1 MASTAYV
8 AAAGSPGPL
17 LKNTPSGEAAR
28 ICSAVAMAGTTRTS
42 QPRAARFR
50 GVDALIPRSTAT
62 TRYLAGPGGLM
73 VYGSG
78 VLTTRARS
86 APVISGLASTRSSS
100 RPGSLST
107 VLIAARMAPARAPA
121 WSATW
126 CRGPR
131 YRLRPPP
138 GDRCPGRGWPAS

>member
-28 ICSAVAMAGTTRTS
+28 ICSAVAVAGTTRTS
-42 QPRAARFR
+42 QPREARFR

-62 TRYLAGPGGLM
+62 TRYLAAPGGLM

-107 VLIAARMAPARAPA
+107 VLIAARMAPASRTRLVSSLVPRTAIPVTP
-121 WSATW
+121 SA
-126 CRGPR
+126 RR
-131 YRLRPPP
+131 
-138 GDRCPGRGWPAS
+138 